1 MAGTAVLTPDGIDTL
16 VTAAEAAS
24 LCGVTTS
31 TIYVWVNR
39 GTLAPSGKNQLG
51 HNVYRVL
58 DVAKAEHATRAKA
71 RRHR

>member
-16 VTAAEAAS
+16 VTAAEAAA

-39 GTLAPSGKNQLG
+39 GTLTPSGKNRLG